1 MSILNQLLM
10 LVLAQAV
17 DLVLAWLHPQAAR
30 RRLDKSRL
38 FFLSLLG
45 T

>member
-10 LVLAQAV
+10 LILAQAV
-17 DLVLAWLHPQAAR
+17 DLVLAKLHPQAAR
-30 RRLDKSRL
+30 RRLYGIRL
-38 FFLSLLG
+38 FFLGLLG